1 MIFKLF
7 IQNTGY
13 FHLSALTRPLQM
25 SRHWVPGF
33 ALIATLKEMVPRN
46 YRHLSANR
54 SESFIKFYDK
64 ETKKNCY
71 FLKLILIL
79 NI

>member
-7 IQNTGY
+7 IQNAGN
-13 FHLSALTRPLQM
+13 FHLSALTSPLQM

-33 ALIATLKEMVPRN
+33 ELIATLKEMVHRN

-54 SESFIKFYDK
+54 SQSFIKF
-64 ETKKNCY
+64 KKKRN
-71 FLKLILIL
+71 
-79 NI
+79 